1 MSNIGLVTKLEPV
14 GACVRRRGVSR
25 RRSGMFRFHD
35 FLRIDHLP
43 FVISLL
49 ALAERTVFYLVIP
62 HGHATNVVRPVG
74 F

>member
-1 MSNIGLVTKLEPV
+1 MSNIGLMTKLEPV
-14 GACVRRRGVSR
+14 GVSVERRGVSR

-43 FVISLL
+43 FLISLI

-62 HGHATNVVRPVG
+62 YRHATNVVRPLG